1 MNHDEV
7 AFLLAVGYSLSEI
20 MRMAADRAQGAAE
33 GAQGAA
39 EGAQGAAEGT
49 QGAQGAE
56 GAQGAQGAAEGAQG
70 AAEGIEN
77 LRQENEKLKKQ
88 IQDLNRKN
96 AVFEQAKEKTLDEI
110 LFQIMEEYK

>member
-20 MRMAADRAQGAAE
+20 MHMAAERAQGATGGTE
-33 GAQGAA
+33 GAQGA
-39 EGAQGAAEGT
+39 
-49 QGAQGAE
+49 
-56 GAQGAQGAAEGAQG
+56 
-70 AAEGIEN
+70 EN
-77 LRQENEKLKKQ
+77 LKRENEQLKKQ
-88 IQDLNRKN
+88 IQELNRKN